1 MSMPNSSNNVL
12 LLRSVGAALI
22 LVSLALATSVY
33 FSRQDFAPDKV
44 YRVTQAEQQQRSAE
58 AQTLNTE
65 QLLAL
70 GLFVVGFTLLWY
82 GGVPKR
88 FRAVDVLYF
97 VISLPVIVVTIH
109 EYGICSLFPDLGFQD
124 GDRCTLGW
132 GMLLFVWPIIIHAIA
147 TIIIVP
153 VRIIGL
159 LRLGQQGIKTLV
171 FYAIVIILTAPIS
184 LPAIWSIVEIHAYG
198 ILDNSVRG
206 ASRILTPSH
215 A

>member
-1 MSMPNSSNNVL
+1 MHTWM
-12 LLRSVGAALI
+12 
-22 LVSLALATSVY
+22 
-33 FSRQDFAPDKV
+33 
-44 YRVTQAEQQQRSAE
+44 
-58 AQTLNTE
+58 
-65 QLLAL
+65 
-70 GLFVVGFTLLWY
+70 
-82 GGVPKR
+82 
-88 FRAVDVLYF
+88 
-97 VISLPVIVVTIH
+97 
-109 EYGICSLFPDLGFQD
+109 
-124 GDRCTLGW
+124 